1 MYKRPAHVLFLAG
14 PGDRRVE
21 TATRLTADIGAG
33 WMEARGASVQDV
45 GLDTLDWADLVIPLD
60 ADSRRRCP
68 ALPATARLKVWDL
81 PDLPGEEGEEGEEG
95 EAIIRERVHAMLG
108 GLRMLSRL
116 DTRRDGQDSRD

>member
-14 PGDRRVE
+14 SGDRRVE

-45 GLDTLDWADLVIPLD
+45 GLDTLHWADLVIPLD

-81 PDLPGEEGEEGEEG
+81 PDLPGEEGE
-95 EAIIRERVHAMLG
+95 AIIRERVHAMLG